1 MITRLGAG
9 PDNVR
14 LGCGRGKLQLMVK
27 IAAQETDHAESLP
40 SPRPPRES
48 LLRAESSTNPMHAP
62 NPLPL
67 SFVSV
72 WVFAGYCD
80 WQNSFFWDASRCG
93 RGAHSAKCGTLGFPS
108 VVYNLRDMK
117 EFRRW
122 RDSAY
127 AAKDGDIIILDEG
140 DAATPM

>member
-1 MITRLGAG
+1 MVTRLGAG

-14 LGCGRGKLQLMVK
+14 LGCGRGELQLMVK
-27 IAAQETDHAESLP
+27 IAAQETDHAESFP

-48 LLRAESSTNPMHAP
+48 LPRAESSTNPMHAP

-80 WQNSFFWDASRCG
+80 WQNSFFGMSHDAD
-93 RGAHSAKCGTLGFPS
+93 GARIRLS
-108 VVYNLRDMK
+108 VVPWGSLP
-117 EFRRW
+117 
-122 RDSAY
+122 SC
-127 AAKDGDIIILDEG
+127 IICGI
-140 DAATPM
+140 